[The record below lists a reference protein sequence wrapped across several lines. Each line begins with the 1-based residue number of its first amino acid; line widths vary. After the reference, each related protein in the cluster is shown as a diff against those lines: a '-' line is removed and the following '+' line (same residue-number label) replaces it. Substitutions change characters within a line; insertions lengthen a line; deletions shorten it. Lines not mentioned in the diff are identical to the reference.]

1 MVLLFNYFNG
11 RFWREMVISALDP
24 WSMLELLKTSKQL
37 NRNKCYV
44 YMLIYQKIFIKHYEE
59 IATPCIIKY
68 NKFNK
73 YSIYCSKEHLITLLK
88 HNKSLRTMMDKYI
101 KSHKNRRCIH
111 INYYNE
117 VNNYEKL
124 LSLLHT
130 P

>member
-11 RFWREMVISALDP
+11 RFWREMVISTLDP

-37 NRNKCYV
+37 NKHKSYI
-44 YMLIYQKIFIKHYEE
+44 YMLIYQKISLKHYEE

-68 NKFNK
+68 NPYLE

-88 HNKSLRTMMDKYI
+88 HNRSLRAMMEKYI
-101 KSHKNRRCIH
+101 KSHKNRRCMY
-111 INYYNE
+111 INYHNE
-117 VNNYEKL
+117 VTNYEKL
-124 LSLLHT
+124 LTLLHT

>member
-68 NKFNK
+68 NP
-73 YSIYCSKEHLITLLK
+73 YQS
-88 HNKSLRTMMDKYI
+88 
-101 KSHKNRRCIH
+101 
-111 INYYNE
+111 
-117 VNNYEKL
+117 NYEIL
-124 LSLLHT
+124 PTQNYDLWQNQ
-130 P
+130 